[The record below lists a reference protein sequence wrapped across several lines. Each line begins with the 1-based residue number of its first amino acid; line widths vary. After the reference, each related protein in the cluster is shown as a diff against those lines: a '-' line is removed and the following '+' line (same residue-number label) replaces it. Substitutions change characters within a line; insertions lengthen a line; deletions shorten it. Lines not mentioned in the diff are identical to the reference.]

1 MYTYIYTH
9 TTYMHLRVS
18 VYIYHMRPGTAT
30 SAVITEAG
38 IWEGRGRGG
47 GKEQRRSV
55 DLQAFPL

>member
-1 MYTYIYTH
+1 
-9 TTYMHLRVS
+9 
-18 VYIYHMRPGTAT
+18 MRPGTAT
-30 SAVITEAG
+30 SAVITKAG